1 MSKTI
6 KVSQATYEA
15 LLELQEKRETF
26 DTAVCRLI
34 QVFKAVR
41 GLAPVLERGRT
52 EQQERFAA
60 GVASKAPVLAAGKP
74 FKTPGEDE

>member
-6 KVSQATYEA
+6 KVSDATWAA
-15 LLELQEKRETF
+15 LAELQEKRETF

-41 GLAPVLERGRT
+41 GLAPVLEKGRT
-52 EQQERFAA
+52 QTQERDAA
-60 GVASKAPVLAAGKP
+60 GVAVKR
-74 FKTPGEDE
+74 EE